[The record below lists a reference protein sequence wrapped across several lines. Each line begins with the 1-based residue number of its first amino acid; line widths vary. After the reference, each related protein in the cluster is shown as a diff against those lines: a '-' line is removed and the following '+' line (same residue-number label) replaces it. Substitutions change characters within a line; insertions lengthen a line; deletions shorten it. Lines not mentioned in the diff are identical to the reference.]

1 MDVPGNIKM
10 FFIGVN
16 SLWGCA
22 LLIILIFNISNI
34 WMF

>member
-10 FFIGVN
+10 FFIGVD
-16 SLWGCA
+16 SFGV
-22 LLIILIFNISNI
+22 IIFIFNISNI